1 MNEHIIPLSDS
12 HRCSQSVCGGKFAA
26 LAKIFSQDIPV
37 PWGFSIGAEMYR
49 NFLTANQL
57 QEKILMELE
66 VHINRIARII
76 PTVRDG

>member
-12 HRCSQSVCGGKFAA
+12 HRCLQSVCGGKFAA

-49 NFLTANQL
+49 NFLLLFIFLSPA
-57 QEKILMELE
+57 E
-66 VHINRIARII
+66 VWTNPKRIC
-76 PTVRDG
+76 